1 MGSRRPARD
10 AEFRDRQVNRYVRS
24 LRDDE
29 DDRADFDDF
38 DRDEPRLFLFGGGLA
53 DLSLRCADEDA
64 TCFVRAMLMG
74 NVHNS
79 RADHK
84 LRDLNRRVGSV
95 AEINRLEDRD
105 GLVGRLKAL
114 VDHAPESSE
123 SLGIVHTES

>member
-1 MGSRRPARD
+1 MISNYYKLLL
-10 AEFRDRQVNRYVRS
+10 FS
-24 LRDDE
+24 DDE
-29 DDRADFDDF
+29 IILMEFDGEHSKHEVCRGRA
-38 DRDEPRLFLFGGGLA
+38 GLA
-53 DLSLRCADEDA
+53 DLPLRCADDVQDT

-74 NVHNS
+74 NKHNS

-84 LRDLNRRVGSV
+84 LRDLNRRVSSV

-105 GLVGRLKAL
+105 SLVGRLKAL